1 MLCYQYTSNII
12 NLYIM
17 ELSILLAKIFGL
29 VYIAVGLGM
38 LINRAY
44 YRKVLT
50 DMATSS
56 ALLMYGGAAALV
68 VGLVMVLNHNLW
80 AGGWEIIITIIAW
93 LALLKGVLLL
103 LAPKAMIGLTKMI
116 TKNESVFVLWAVL
129 ALILGL
135 ILGYFGFVA

>member
-1 MLCYQYTSNII
+1 
-12 NLYIM
+12 M
-17 ELSILLAKIFGL
+17 ELSLLLAKIFGL
-29 VYIAVGLGM
+29 LYIAVGLGM

-50 DMATSS
+50 DMTTNS
-56 ALLMYGGAAALV
+56 ALVMYGGAAAIV

-93 LALLKGVLLL
+93 LALLKGILLL
-103 LAPKAMIGLTKMI
+103 LAPKAMLGLTKML

-135 ILGYFGFVA
+135 VLGYFGFVA